1 MDTDSSPL
9 PPWSF
14 LDIEQCFFAFSCR
27 SAFRRADG
35 LENFLLGH
43 PNADLANLPWLN
55 MPWSACTTKKNKKKH
70 NRQDLLHLCSRAL
83 VWWPVKSNSFTL
95 PHAESQRRF
104 VNMSTVQEI
113 KAAIPKLTPQEQLEL
128 KKWLEEFFEDQLELN
143 DEVKSKLDQA
153 RQEIREGKYR
163 TRQPQ

>member
-1 MDTDSSPL
+1 
-9 PPWSF
+9 
-14 LDIEQCFFAFSCR
+14 
-27 SAFRRADG
+27 
-35 LENFLLGH
+35 
-43 PNADLANLPWLN
+43 
-55 MPWSACTTKKNKKKH
+55 
-70 NRQDLLHLCSRAL
+70 
-83 VWWPVKSNSFTL
+83 
-95 PHAESQRRF
+95 
-104 VNMSTVQEI
+104 MSTVQEI